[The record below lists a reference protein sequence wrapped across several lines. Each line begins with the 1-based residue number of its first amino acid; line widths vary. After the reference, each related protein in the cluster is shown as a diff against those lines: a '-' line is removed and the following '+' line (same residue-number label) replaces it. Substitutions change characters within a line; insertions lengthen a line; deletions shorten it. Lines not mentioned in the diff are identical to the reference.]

1 VGCRIG
7 CEVVTTSA
15 PVVARGALASGE
27 IGVIVA
33 EDAAEEAAESA
44 MIGKVSDT
52 KLIGTEV
59 RPLTERRL

>member
-1 VGCRIG
+1 VGCRLG
-7 CEVVTTSA
+7 GEVVTTSA
-15 PVVARGALASGE
+15 PVVARGLLASGE
-27 IGVIVA
+27 IAGIAA

-59 RPLTERRL
+59 RPLIERRL